1 MRTTLEIDD
10 AVLAAA
16 KALAK
21 DSHSSVGA
29 ALSELARRGLA
40 PTAHRRARGF
50 PVFDVDQAAAPITLD
65 LVNEN
70 RDGE

>member
-40 PTAHRRARGF
+40 PTAHPPAHLFLDQRSLSSA
-50 PVFDVDQAAAPITLD
+50 PDVEA
-65 LVNEN
+65 VHV
-70 RDGE
+70 